1 VKENQEKDKIGSK
14 PDKNRKRVKVGKSLK
29 QLQWIKEEKPKKT
42 QKEWSKTH
50 TRYCQIQKRSD
61 CKDNELWRLSDE
73 KVTIYQFY
81 YVEGL
86 GTQPI
91 FVGQFCYFDLEVAF
105 RKHTC
110 YICNLEGLMPNPPSL
125 TPNEPPTNKDWDI
138 MFQPMFDE
146 YFNPPLSL
154 ASLIP
159 VVVALVPTDSSG
171 SPSSC
176 LVDQD
181 TPSPSTS
188 QTPQDHNT

>member
-1 VKENQEKDKIGSK
+1 EDL
-14 PDKNRKRVKVGKSLK
+14 GKL
-29 QLQWIKEEKPKKT
+29 KPKADIRIFISYAPTK
-42 QKEWSKTH
+42 KAFWIYNKR
-50 TRYCQIQKRSD
+50 TR
-61 CKDNELWRLSDE
+61 L
-73 KVTIYQFY
+73 V
-81 YVEGL
+81 
-86 GTQPI
+86 
-91 FVGQFCYFDLEVAF
+91 
-105 RKHTC
+105 
-110 YICNLEGLMPNPPSL
+110 PNPPSL

-146 YFNPPLSL
+146 YFNPLLSL

-181 TPSPSTS
+181 TPSPRTL